1 MTILSTVAGW
11 LAALLVVLTALG
23 ALVSL
28 VAGPLLGEFA
38 VASVL
43 VVVLVVAA
51 VAAGAARGAR
61 SGGWLSTPYW

>member
-1 MTILSTVAGW
+1 MTLSTVAGW

-23 ALVSL
+23 ALVTL
-28 VAGPLLGEFA
+28 VVGPLLGEFA